1 MSNGMA
7 AEFTRISVK
16 EGGVSGQS
24 LNPGEIRDLAGELAE
39 ALVARG
45 LSLGDVERLA
55 LLLVA
60 RVRRSPAR
68 QAADVPDG
76 PRAQRRSAR
85 PAADRRP

>member
-1 MSNGMA
+1 M
-7 AEFTRISVK
+7 
-16 EGGVSGQS
+16 SGQS
-24 LNPGEIRDLAGELAE
+24 RSTGELRDLAAELAE
-39 ALVARG
+39 DLVARG

-55 LLLVA
+55 PLLVD

-85 PAADRRP
+85 AAEGRRP

>member
-1 MSNGMA
+1 M
-7 AEFTRISVK
+7 
-16 EGGVSGQS
+16 SGQS
-24 LNPGEIRDLAGELAE
+24 LSPGELRDLAAELAE

-55 LLLVA
+55 PLLVE
-60 RVRRSPAR
+60 RFRRSPAR

-85 PAADRRP
+85 AADGRCT